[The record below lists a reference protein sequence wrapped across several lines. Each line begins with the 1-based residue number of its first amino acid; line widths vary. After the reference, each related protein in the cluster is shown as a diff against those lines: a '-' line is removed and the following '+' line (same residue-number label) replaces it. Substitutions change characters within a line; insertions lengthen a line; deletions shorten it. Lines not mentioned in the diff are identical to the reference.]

1 MKRLK
6 ISKKLIVL
14 SMLAVGVNL
23 TAQAQMVDLMG
34 SMGLQGLQTIE
45 ATKSVGQ
52 ATGKLKNTQII
63 QQMQMKIADITM
75 TYFGEYKNMPIQKMS
90 VGGVSVTFKSAGQGN
105 YYEAVVSP
113 VSAGLCVDLLGRPF
127 ENLHQ
132 VKMGQKVYER
142 AQLSVATKSCSSVRQ
157 MTLILK

>member
-6 ISKKLIVL
+6 ISKKSIVL

-52 ATGKLKNTQII
+52 ATGKLKNT
-63 QQMQMKIADITM
+63 
-75 TYFGEYKNMPIQKMS
+75 Y
-90 VGGVSVTFKSAGQGN
+90 
-105 YYEAVVSP
+105 
-113 VSAGLCVDLLGRPF
+113 
-127 ENLHQ
+127 
-132 VKMGQKVYER
+132 
-142 AQLSVATKSCSSVRQ
+142 RQ
-157 MTLILK
+157 HTR

>member
-1 MKRLK
+1 MKLLK
-6 ISKKLIVL
+6 INKKSIVL

-52 ATGKLKNTQII
+52 ATNKLKNTQII

-75 TYFGEYKNMPIQKMS
+75 TYFGEYKNMPQQRMS
-90 VGGVSVTFKSAGQGN
+90 VNGVSVTFKSVGQGN
-105 YYEAVVSP
+105 YYEATVAP
-113 VSAGLCVDLLGRPF
+113 VSAGLCADLLGRPF

-132 VKMGQKVYER
+132 VKLGQKVYER
-142 AQLSVATKSCSSVRQ
+142 AQLSEASKHCTSTHQ